1 MDGISGVRSNEAA
14 SIDDVSDSPAK
25 QPAADNGPST
35 IVQHPGVQ
43 WAQEHDALEPHVD
56 HGPVSRADLEA
67 QMASN
72 RKTLADFK
80 SGIGSAVD
88 NLAAK
93 HGDPIGFFGNVSLKQ
108 AEFDPLIRAAQTP
121 SGRAALNTMSTAA
134 VETQVEGMVRKAWPK
149 LDAEDVREVAGKV
162 TQQLRDTAK
171 YAAGYGMCAKAKD
184 MMLSAADK
192 VKDPKLADMLR
203 RQAKELDSPAGARV
217 FRAVADQNVAG
228 LYARE
233 AGIKP
238 GSFAAD
244 QVAAAREQGK
254 ADNEQIEHMK
264 LACSIAAVVATGG
277 LGLSGMAAFGV
288 SAMSSTV
295 MNAPGIAE
303 KVSAVD
309 RAIAG
314 EAAGTMEKGSVDRA
328 KHNLKVAV
336 AAAAGEVVIGGAA
349 AHFGGHAVGHA
360 VESGLEKE
368 LGAEAAQEAG
378 HFAMHATHTAIE
390 SGAVLS
396 ANGFETDT
404 SKEQP

>member
-14 SIDDVSDSPAK
+14 SVDDVSDTPTP
-25 QPAADNGPST
+25 QPASDNGPST

-43 WAQEHDALEPHVD
+43 WAQEHDAVAPHAES
-56 HGPVSRADLEA
+56 GPMSRTDLEA
-67 QMASN
+67 QMTAN
-72 RKTLADFK
+72 RKTLTDFK
-80 SGIGSAVD
+80 SGIGAAVD

-93 HGDPIGFFGNVSLKQ
+93 HGDPIGFFGNVNLKQ

-121 SGRAALNTMSTAA
+121 SVRAALNSMSSGA
-134 VETQVEGMVRKAWPK
+134 VETQVEGMVKKAWPN
-149 LDAEDVREVAGKV
+149 LDAEQAHDVANKV
-162 TQQLRDTAK
+162 MQQLRDQAK
-171 YAAGYGMCAKAKD
+171 YDAGYGMCAKAKD

-192 VKDPKLADMLR
+192 VKDPKLAELLR
-203 RQAKELDSPAGARV
+203 HQAKELDSPAGARV
-217 FRAVADQNVAG
+217 FRAVADQDVAA
-228 LYARE
+228 LYMKD
-233 AGIKP
+233 AGVKP

-277 LGLSGMAAFGV
+277 LGLSAGAAFGV

-303 KVSAVD
+303 KVNAID

-328 KHNLKVAV
+328 KYNLKVAV
-336 AAAAGEVVIGGAA
+336 AAYAGEVALGGAA
-349 AHFGGHAVGHA
+349 AHFGGHAMGHA

-368 LGAEAAQEAG
+368 LGKHLAEQAGEEA
-378 HFAMHATHTAIE
+378 MVVTHEAIE
-390 SGAVLS
+390 SGAILS
-396 ANGFETDT
+396 AYGFERDT